1 MFDIARK
8 CKCKK
13 GHILLCATLV
23 KNGKRQCNGR
33 HAHLRRSGTYPKA
46 LGRALLKAA
55 FRVQAERKR
64 APPPLP
70 AATRT
75 PRSTQQEPSWMR
87 PPLGRVAGARAQ
99 GSTDALSWLQ
109 PAVGCL
115 STGAGAGPSWLQ
127 PLAGPLREQ
136 RGWEASTSRPAWL
149 QPSIGGPRR

>member
-23 KNGKRQCNGR
+23 KHCKKQCNGR
-33 HAHLRRSGTYPKA
+33 HAHLRRSATYPRA

-55 FRVQAERKR
+55 FCVQAERKR

-75 PRSTQQEPSWMR
+75 PRSTQEHSWMR
-87 PPLGRVAGARAQ
+87 PPLGRVAGACAQ
-99 GSTDALSWLQ
+99 ESTDALSWLQ
-109 PAVGCL
+109 PAVGRL

-136 RGWEASTSRPAWL
+136 GGSEASTSRPAWL